1 MQPVRNPQ
9 RGEDKLR
16 EAQQEVKLR
25 QGASFTWMK
34 AARMGG
40 LGTRVMAQR
49 GLRPI
54 GGPPFTLS
62 DLAPWARGQIV
73 AARHDDILRATANEV
88 SSVRPSTGPTTGLGE
103 PFSQFRQREPAWAY
117 QGLQPNFTLAGRLTD
132 VPRERARGKS

>member
-40 LGTRVMAQR
+40 SGTRVMAQR
-49 GLRPI
+49 ELRPN

-62 DLAPWARGQIV
+62 DLAPWARGQIIT
-73 AARHDDILRATANEV
+73 ARHDGTPRATADEV
-88 SSVRPSTGPTTGLGE
+88 RAPALRLRADYRARRAILAVR
-103 PFSQFRQREPAWAY
+103 REDANSAWTY
-117 QGLQPNFTLAGRLTD
+117 QGLQPMSTLAGRLT
-132 VPRERARGKS
+132 

>member
-40 LGTRVMAQR
+40 SGTRVMAQR
-49 GLRPI
+49 GLWPN
-54 GGPPFTLS
+54 GGPPFTLG
-62 DLAPWARGQIV
+62 DLAPQAKGQSLQPDTM
-73 AARHDDILRATANEV
+73 AFFGLRPTRYRASALRLRANYRARRAILT
-88 SSVRPSTGPTTGLGE
+88 VRPEGT
-103 PFSQFRQREPAWAY
+103 PAWAY
-117 QGLQPNFTLAGRLTD
+117 QGLQPIFTLAGRLT
-132 VPRERARGKS
+132 